1 MYHLERCRGAGAARS
16 CGQRGQQ
23 AVVVAARPP
32 RLAALVA
39 TGSSFAPTTTAL
51 ATSEC
56 RRLHRIRRHRSR
68 VPLLRSIRV
77 NAAPTAP
84 TRALHAAARRSLH
97 AAARPQHTT
106 TPPSTHH
113 PTPNHTNSLLGPSFH
128 NRARLSEQMLE
139 DLMQLPGTTG
149 AHVAKSFSAP
159 LLRCAARR
167 QQRLGQTL
175 RSAVDPETHPT
186 LRPLSA
192 NPPGDTSKNKC

>member
-1 MYHLERCRGAGAARS
+1 MYHLERCRGAVAARS

-56 RRLHRIRRHRSR
+56 RRLHPIRRHRSR

-77 NAAPTAP
+77 DAAPTAP

-97 AAARPQHTT
+97 AAAQPQHTT
-106 TPPSTHH
+106 TPP
-113 PTPNHTNSLLGPSFH
+113 PNTPPNTKSREQPARAVVPQPRAPVGADAGGPHAAARHDGCARGEVFFGPSLAM
-128 NRARLSEQMLE
+128 R
-139 DLMQLPGTTG
+139 
-149 AHVAKSFSAP
+149 SAP
-159 LLRCAARR
+159 PAA
-167 QQRLGQTL
+167 
-175 RSAVDPETHPT
+175 P
-186 LRPLSA
+186 RPNIALH
-192 NPPGDTSKNKC
+192 G

>member
-77 NAAPTAP
+77 NAAPTAQ

-97 AAARPQHTT
+97 AAVHVLNTRPPPPPH
-106 TPPSTHH
+106 TPPN
-113 PTPNHTNSLLGPSFH
+113 TPPNTKSHEQLARAVVPQPRAPVGADAGGPHAAARHDGCARGKVFFGPSLAM
-128 NRARLSEQMLE
+128 R
-139 DLMQLPGTTG
+139 
-149 AHVAKSFSAP
+149 SAP
-159 LLRCAARR
+159 PAAPRPNIALR
-167 QQRLGQTL
+167 G
-175 RSAVDPETHPT
+175 
-186 LRPLSA
+186 
-192 NPPGDTSKNKC
+192 